1 MEVREATLGWLNS
14 IKGTKSAHPTGG
26 GSGGGL
32 ENSFPGI
39 QTDSSEALKGDFP
52 PQDFYI
58 KNSPSQTIFIREQ

>member
-1 MEVREATLGWLNS
+1 MHACTG
-14 IKGTKSAHPTGG
+14 GG